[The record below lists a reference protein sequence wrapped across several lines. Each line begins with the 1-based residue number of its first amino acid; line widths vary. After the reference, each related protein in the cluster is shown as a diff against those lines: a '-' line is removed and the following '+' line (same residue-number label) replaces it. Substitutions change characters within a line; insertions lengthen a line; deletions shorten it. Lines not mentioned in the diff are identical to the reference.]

1 MDPPRKP
8 SHDPTSRTHARSA
21 ARAGDR
27 LPPSRRAAESVPG
40 PAPQELIE
48 TTAKELLAALDADRA
63 LAKKDPARVRKLV
76 DEILLPH
83 FDTDYSA
90 RLVLGKHWRNA
101 TPEQQKRFID
111 AFYKSLLKNYGSAL
125 AEFTGDRLKV
135 LPFRGDLASG
145 QAIVRTEVKR
155 SNGQRVPVNY
165 TLRSTPAGWKAWDVT
180 IEGISYVRNF
190 RNDVGA
196 EVDQT
201 GLDAVI
207 ARLEKENQDGA
218 AAARAL
224 TARRRRGALAAAGP
238 GRFEL
243 SGDVGFADAARL
255 LASGDAAFAGLERV
269 EVDLARVA
277 RVDSAG
283 LALLLEW
290 SLAARAAGRGF
301 AT

>member
-1 MDPPRKP
+1 MTR
-8 SHDPTSRTHARSA
+8 RLALVLA
-21 ARAGDR
+21 ALLVPAAFA
-27 LPPSRRAAESVPG
+27 AAEGVPG

-48 TTAKELLAALDADRA
+48 TTAKKLLAALDADRA
-63 LAKKDPARVRKLV
+63 LAKKDPARVRAIV

-155 SNGQRVPVNY
+155 SNGQIVPVSY

-190 RNDVGA
+190 RNDVGT

-207 ARLEKENQDGA
+207 ARLEKSNQDGA
-218 AAARAL
+218 P
-224 TARRRRGALAAAGP
+224 T
-238 GRFEL
+238 
-243 SGDVGFADAARL
+243 SGG
-255 LASGDAAFAGLERV
+255 
-269 EVDLARVA
+269 
-277 RVDSAG
+277 
-283 LALLLEW
+283 
-290 SLAARAAGRGF
+290 
-301 AT
+301 